1 MNGEFRVILALFVT
15 ILSGCHDG
23 SAGRKTDGLVQA
35 SKDTIEPVVN
45 SEQAARTFPFD
56 LSESGG
62 KYTIVAQIEGKD
74 LYPKYYR
81 LFKKYG
87 YNGNGYCWEG
97 HIQQIL
103 EKKDNQLLK
112 HIDFDSEAGMFAADA
127 DSKEAQQKFVEIL
140 SPIFSDLT
148 VLSKWVKKADHSR
161 IDD

>member
-1 MNGEFRVILALFVT
+1 M
-15 ILSGCHDG
+15 
-23 SAGRKTDGLVQA
+23 
-35 SKDTIEPVVN
+35 
-45 SEQAARTFPFD
+45 
-56 LSESGG
+56 
-62 KYTIVAQIEGKD
+62 
-74 LYPKYYR
+74 YPKYYN

-103 EKKDNQLLK
+103 EKKDRQLLK

-140 SPIFSDLT
+140 SPIFSDLN
-148 VLSKWVKKADHSR
+148 VLSKWVKKADRSR